1 MGMNPQGVL
10 VQDYFDELSVRYD
23 LGIVFVR
30 VRLRGRISKLSVF
43 QISHNLGQKEVI
55 KSQFPKF
62 KIVHIILGGRGGG
75 GVKKIAKL
83 SPSPS

>member
-55 KSQFPKF
+55 KSQCFPNSNSPHYPWGK
-62 KIVHIILGGRGGG
+62 GG

-83 SPSPS
+83 SSSPS